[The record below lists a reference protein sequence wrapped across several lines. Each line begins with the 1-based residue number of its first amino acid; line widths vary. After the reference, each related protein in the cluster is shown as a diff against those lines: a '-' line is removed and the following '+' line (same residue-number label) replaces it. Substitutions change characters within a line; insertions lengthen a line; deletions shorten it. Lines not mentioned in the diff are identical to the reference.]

1 MVRSD
6 SYTPPEEQQFECIDC
21 LERVVSEDDVRVCPE
36 CGSRMQNVSLPRE

>member
-6 SYTPPEEQQFECIDC
+6 SHPSTDEQQFECIDC
-21 LERVVSEDDVRVCPE
+21 LERVVSDDRVSVCPV